1 METKIRQTADYLQSV
16 QTSKPKMIGH
26 LAIIAA
32 SFLSLSRGFREY
44 DESKVV
50 VSVTV
55 MSLVF
60 QSIGFENLMWFLLMF
75 GTTNLFIFL
84 IDLMAKIIWEKVNKR
99 ISGMI
104 SSQLTP
110 KTSQTDQTKS
120 FNRI

>member
-84 IDLMAKIIWEKVNKR
+84 LDLMAKIIWEKVNKR

-104 SSQLTP
+104 SSQLTA